1 MTYYISIKTE
11 RLTIE
16 PLTSDDYAFI
26 RELVNSQGWLQF
38 IGNRNINSDEDAIA
52 YIERI
57 LNSSTIDY
65 WVVRVKDTNESAGM
79 VSLVKRDYLPQPD
92 IGFAFL
98 PAHMNKGFAFE
109 ATKAVMDKLQELKL
123 FQNLFAITI
132 PGNVSSIRL
141 LDKLGLK
148 FEKQI
153 EINEEKLQLYQME
166 NAKS

>member
-11 RLTIE
+11 RLSIE
-16 PLTSDDYAFI
+16 PLTTDDHTFI

-57 LNSSTIDY
+57 LNSATIDY
-65 WVVRVKDTNESAGM
+65 WVVRVSDSKEPVGM

-98 PAHMNKGFAFE
+98 PIHMNKGYAYE
-109 ATKAVMDKLQELKL
+109 ATKAVMDKLKELKL
-123 FQNLFAITI
+123 FDNFFAITI

-153 EINEEKLQLYQME
+153 EVNEEKLQLYQI
-166 NAKS
+166 